1 MPTKRDPE
9 ALRQRRRA
17 ALGTRVRELR
27 ADRGWTQEELA
38 HRTGFDRKSVNRVET
53 AAYSPTVDR
62 IFVLAD
68 ALGVTASELLDG
80 VD

>member
-1 MPTKRDPE
+1 VPTKRDPE